1 MIFSRAVVGVL
12 VAALGVIAQSGNPT
26 AEEPFA
32 LASPGKLEQCKNNT
46 FIWQGGKAPFKIS
59 IKPACGAG
67 QDAFEDQHIV
77 STPGATSFE
86 LPIKFPAGT
95 VVIVSIADS
104 SNMQA
109 TAPPVTI
116 MSGDAD
122 DSCIVQTAC
131 SDNIQAPNAP
141 AALAPSSSG
150 TAIPTDRLV
159 TADPSAASATTEIP
173 TATASPTSMVVL
185 YTYIG
190 PSSMN
195 SDPPTPTSSSRS
207 NAASLGMSASAAA
220 IFGAVA
226 LVGSHLAFDL

>member
-1 MIFSRAVVGVL
+1 MIFPRVVVGVL
-12 VAALGVIAQSGNPT
+12 VVVLEAVAQSGNPT

-32 LASPGKLEQCKNNT
+32 LANPGKLEQCKNST
-46 FIWQGGKAPFKIS
+46 FIWQGGKAPFNIS
-59 IKPACGAG
+59 IKPTCGAG
-67 QDAFEDQHIV
+67 QDASEDQHAV

-95 VVIVSIADS
+95 VVTVSITDS

-116 MSGDAD
+116 VSGDAD
-122 DSCIVQTAC
+122 GSCVVQTAC

-141 AALAPSSSG
+141 AALTPSSSG

-159 TADPSAASATTEIP
+159 TADPSAASAATEVLTT
-173 TATASPTSMVVL
+173 TASPTSMVVL

-190 PSSMN
+190 PSSTN
-195 SDPPTPTSSSRS
+195 SNPSTPTSSSKS

-226 LVGSHLAFDL
+226 CWVALGI